1 MQRRTGLS
9 VLMAFPENARVPPSG
24 RQQDR
29 HHAVTLQICG
39 GKPMA
44 ERTADIAEFRHP
56 NPRSVGILI
65 LIVIIVIVGWG
76 TFTIVPAGHRGVVLW
91 WGSVEKRVMGEGLNF
106 KAPIAERV
114 IKVDVRVQPHPFKE
128 IDASS
133 KEYQMVKMTGM
144 MNFHIDPM
152 YVNDLYQK
160 VGLDFA
166 DKVIDPAFNDF
177 VKEVVPTY
185 PIGEILPKREEIR
198 KRAMAKLG
206 DNLSRYHIIV
216 DDIYFANIQFS
227 PEYANA
233 IEAKQVAQQQV
244 ETQKQVLAQRE
255 IEAQQKVATAK
266 GEAESIL
273 VVAEGQ
279 AKANDA
285 LSRSISPILV
295 QYKSVEKWNGLLP
308 QVSGGAVP
316 FIDMSRMGA
325 LPGGTRGT
333 PKKGE

>member
-1 MQRRTGLS
+1 MPERSLEAFDVKAPKPRT
-9 VLMAFPENARVPPSG
+9 
-24 RQQDR
+24 
-29 HHAVTLQICG
+29 
-39 GKPMA
+39 
-44 ERTADIAEFRHP
+44 
-56 NPRSVGILI
+56 ILI
-65 LIVIIVIVGWG
+65 LVVLLILFIISWG
-76 TFTIVPAGHRGVVLW
+76 SFAIVPAGHRGVVLW
-91 WGSVEKRVMGEGLNF
+91 WGSVEKRIMGEGLNF
-106 KAPIAERV
+106 KVPIAERV
-114 IKVDVRVQPHPFKE
+114 IKVDVKVQPHPFKE

-144 MNFHIDPM
+144 MNFHIDPSF
-152 YVNDLYQK
+152 VNDLYQK

-198 KRAMAKLG
+198 KRAMGKLG
-206 DNLSRYHIIV
+206 ENLARYHIVV
-216 DDIYFANIQFS
+216 DDIYFANIRFS
-227 PEYANA
+227 PEYERA

-244 ETQKQVLAQRE
+244 ETQRQVLAQRE

-273 VVAEGQ
+273 VVAQGQ

-295 QYKSVEKWNGLLP
+295 QYKGVEKWNGILP
-308 QVSGGAVP
+308 QVSGGAIP
-316 FIDMSRMGA
+316 LIDLGK
-325 LPGGTRGT
+325 PGGLSSGAEGS
-333 PKKGE
+333 KK

>member
-1 MQRRTGLS
+1 
-9 VLMAFPENARVPPSG
+9 
-24 RQQDR
+24 
-29 HHAVTLQICG
+29 
-39 GKPMA
+39 MA
-44 ERTADIAEFRHP
+44 ENPLAPFEYKQL
-56 NPRSVGILI
+56 NPRTVGIVILI
-65 LIVIIVIVGWG
+65 LVILVVLWG
-76 TFTIVPAGHRGVVLW
+76 TFVIVPAGHRGVILW
-91 WGSVEKRVMGEGLNF
+91 WGSVEKRIMGEGLNF
-106 KAPIAERV
+106 KVPIAENV
-114 IKVDVRVQPHPFKE
+114 IKVDVKVQPHPFKE

-144 MNFHIDPM
+144 MNFHIDPS

-185 PIGEILPKREEIR
+185 PIGEILPKREDIR
-198 KRAMAKLG
+198 KRAMTKLG

-216 DDIYFANIQFS
+216 DDIYFANIRFS
-227 PEYANA
+227 PGYEGAV
-233 IEAKQVAQQQV
+233 EAKQVAQQQV

-273 VVAEGQ
+273 VVAQGQ

-295 QYKSVEKWNGLLP
+295 QYKSIEKWNGILP
-308 QVSGGAVP
+308 QVSGGSIP
-316 FIDMSRMGA
+316 FVDLRKI
-325 LPGGTRGT
+325 GGSSSETEGS
-333 PKKGE
+333 KK

>member
-1 MQRRTGLS
+1 M
-9 VLMAFPENARVPPSG
+9 VERVINIS
-24 RQQDR
+24 
-29 HHAVTLQICG
+29 
-39 GKPMA
+39 
-44 ERTADIAEFRHP
+44 EFKKP
-56 NPRSVGILI
+56 NPRNVGIIVTLVVI
-65 LIVIIVIVGWG
+65 LIIGWS
-76 TFTIVPAGHRGVVLW
+76 TFVIVPAGHRGVVLW
-91 WGSVEKRVMGEGLNF
+91 WGSVEKRIMGEGLNF
-106 KAPIAERV
+106 MVPLAERV
-114 IKVDVRVQPHPFKE
+114 IKVDVKVQPHPFRQ

-133 KEYQMVKMTGM
+133 KEYQNVKMTGM
-144 MNFHIDPM
+144 MNFHIDPA

-198 KRAMAKLG
+198 KRAMDKLG
-206 DNLSRYHIIV
+206 ENLSRYHIIV
-216 DDIYFANIQFS
+216 DDIYFADIRFS
-227 PEYANA
+227 SGYEGA

-244 ETQKQVLAQRE
+244 ETQRQVLAQRE

-273 VVAEGQ
+273 VVAQGQ

-285 LSRSISPILV
+285 LSKSITPILV
-295 QYKSVEKWNGLLP
+295 QYKGIEKWTGVLP

-316 FIDMSRMGA
+316 FVDLSKMGG
-325 LPGGTRGT
+325 LSGGTEES
-333 PKKGE
+333 KK

>member
-1 MQRRTGLS
+1 
-9 VLMAFPENARVPPSG
+9 MA
-24 RQQDR
+24 D
-29 HHAVTLQICG
+29 
-39 GKPMA
+39 
-44 ERTADIAEFRHP
+44 
-56 NPRSVGILI
+56 RSVGSFEYNGPKPRTVGMLILLIII
-65 LIVIIVIVGWG
+65 LIVVWG
-76 TFTIVPAGHRGVVLW
+76 TFVIVPAGHRGVALW
-91 WGSVEKRVMGEGLNF
+91 WGSVEKRIMGEGLNF
-106 KAPIAERV
+106 KVPIAERV

-144 MNFHIDPM
+144 MNFHIDPSF
-152 YVNDLYQK
+152 VNDLYQK

-216 DDIYFANIQFS
+216 DDIYFANIRFS
-227 PEYANA
+227 PGYEGAV
-233 IEAKQVAQQQV
+233 EAKQVAQQQV
-244 ETQKQVLAQRE
+244 ETQRQVLAQRE

-273 VVAEGQ
+273 VVVQGQ

-295 QYKSVEKWNGLLP
+295 QYKGVEKWNGTLP

-316 FIDMSRMGA
+316 FIDLGKMGG
-325 LPGGTRGT
+325 LSGGGEGS
-333 PKKGE
+333 KK

>member
-1 MQRRTGLS
+1 M
-9 VLMAFPENARVPPSG
+9 PERSMESFDFKMP
-24 RQQDR
+24 
-29 HHAVTLQICG
+29 
-39 GKPMA
+39 KPQ
-44 ERTADIAEFRHP
+44 T
-56 NPRSVGILI
+56 ILI
-65 LIVIIVIVGWG
+65 LIVLLILFIVSWG
-76 TFTIVPAGHRGVVLW
+76 SFALVPAGHRGVVLW
-91 WGSVEKRVMGEGLNF
+91 WGSVEKRIMGEGLNF
-106 KAPIAERV
+106 KVPIAENV
-114 IKVDVRVQPHPFKE
+114 IKVDVKVQPHPFKE

-144 MNFHIDPM
+144 MNFHIDPSF
-152 YVNDLYQK
+152 VNDLYQK

-198 KRAMAKLG
+198 QRAMKKLG

-227 PEYANA
+227 SEYAGA

-273 VVAEGQ
+273 VVAQGQ

-295 QYKSVEKWNGLLP
+295 QYKGVEKWNGILP

-316 FIDMSRMGA
+316 FVDLGKMGG
-325 LPGGTRGT
+325 LPGGAEGSKR
-333 PKKGE
+333 

>member
-1 MQRRTGLS
+1 MMREGSIMSFEYKTPKPRT
-9 VLMAFPENARVPPSG
+9 
-24 RQQDR
+24 
-29 HHAVTLQICG
+29 I
-39 GKPMA
+39 
-44 ERTADIAEFRHP
+44 
-56 NPRSVGILI
+56 GILI
-65 LIVIIVIVGWG
+65 LLFIILIVLWG
-76 TFTIVPAGHRGVVLW
+76 TFVIVPAGHRGVCLW
-91 WGSVEKRVMGEGLNF
+91 WGSVEKRIMGEGLNF
-106 KAPIAERV
+106 IVPIAERV
-114 IKVDVRVQPHPFKE
+114 IKVDVKVQPHPFKE

-144 MNFHIDPM
+144 MNFHIDPS

-198 KRAMAKLG
+198 QRAMKKLG
-206 DNLSRYHIIV
+206 DNLERYHILV
-216 DDIYFANIQFS
+216 DDIYFANIRFS
-227 PEYANA
+227 AGYEGAV
-233 IEAKQVAQQQV
+233 EAKQVAQQQV

-273 VVAEGQ
+273 VVAQGQ

-295 QYKSVEKWNGLLP
+295 QYKSIEKWNGILP

-316 FIDMSRMGA
+316 FVDLSKMGG
-325 LPGGTRGT
+325 LPGGTEGV
-333 PKKGE
+333 KK

>member
-1 MQRRTGLS
+1 
-9 VLMAFPENARVPPSG
+9 
-24 RQQDR
+24 
-29 HHAVTLQICG
+29 
-39 GKPMA
+39 MA
-44 ERTADIAEFRHP
+44 ER
-56 NPRSVGILI
+56 PRVPFETPKPRTIGILI
-65 LIVIIVIVGWG
+65 LALVVLIVLWG
-76 TFTIVPAGHRGVVLW
+76 TFVIIPAGHRGVCLW
-91 WGSVEKRVMGEGLNF
+91 WGSVEKRIMGEGLNF
-106 KAPIAERV
+106 IVPIAERV
-114 IKVDVRVQPHPFKE
+114 IKVDVKVQPHPFKE

-144 MNFHIDPM
+144 MNFHIDPA

-198 KRAMAKLG
+198 KRAMTKLG
-206 DNLSRYHIIV
+206 ENLARYHIIV
-216 DDIYFANIQFS
+216 DDIYFANIRFS
-227 PEYANA
+227 PEYEKA

-244 ETQKQVLAQRE
+244 ETQRQVLAQRE
-255 IEAQQKVATAK
+255 IEAQQRVATSK
-266 GEAESIL
+266 GEAEAIL
-273 VVAEGQ
+273 VVAQGQ

-295 QYKSVEKWNGLLP
+295 QYKSIERWNGVLP

-316 FIDMSRMGA
+316 FFNIGKLEGLGEGMTGGA
-325 LPGGTRGT
+325 
-333 PKKGE
+333 KK

>member
-1 MQRRTGLS
+1 M
-9 VLMAFPENARVPPSG
+9 E
-24 RQQDR
+24 
-29 HHAVTLQICG
+29 
-39 GKPMA
+39 
-44 ERTADIAEFRHP
+44 ERTKDFAEFKL
-56 NPRSVGILI
+56 PRPRVIGTFILLI
-65 LIVIIVIVGWG
+65 LLLIIVWG
-76 TFTIVPAGHRGVVLW
+76 TFVIVPAGHRGVVLW
-91 WGSVEKRVMGEGLNF
+91 WGSVEKRIMGEGLNF
-106 KAPIAERV
+106 KVPIAETV
-114 IKVDVRVQPHPFKE
+114 IKVDVKVQPHPFKE

-133 KEYQMVKMTGM
+133 KEYQNVKMTGM
-144 MNFHIDPM
+144 MNFHVDPA

-198 KRAMAKLG
+198 KRAMTKLG

-216 DDIYFANIQFS
+216 DDIYFANIRFS
-227 PEYANA
+227 PEYEGA

-273 VVAEGQ
+273 VVAQGQ

-295 QYKSVEKWNGLLP
+295 QYKGVEKWNGVLP

-316 FIDMSRMGA
+316 FINLGKMGG
-325 LPGGTRGT
+325 LSGEMEGS
-333 PKKGE
+333 KK

>member
-1 MQRRTGLS
+1 MRDRTEDVAELRFPKPRTVGVVV
-9 VLMAFPENARVPPSG
+9 VL
-24 RQQDR
+24 
-29 HHAVTLQICG
+29 
-39 GKPMA
+39 
-44 ERTADIAEFRHP
+44 
-56 NPRSVGILI
+56 LI
-65 LIVIIVIVGWG
+65 IIIFGWG
-76 TFTIVPAGHRGVVLW
+76 TFVIVPAGHRGVVLL
-91 WGSVEKRVMGEGLNF
+91 WGSVEKRIMGEGLNF
-106 KAPIAERV
+106 KTPLAESV
-114 IKVDVRVQPHPFKE
+114 IKVDVKVQPHPFKE

-144 MNFHIDPM
+144 MNFHIDPS

-198 KRAMAKLG
+198 RRAMTKLG

-216 DDIYFANIQFS
+216 DDIYFASIRFS
-227 PEYANA
+227 PEYEGA

-244 ETQKQVLAQRE
+244 ETQKQVLAQRDV
-255 IEAQQKVATAK
+255 EAQQKVATAK

-273 VVAEGQ
+273 VVAQGQ

-295 QYKSVEKWNGLLP
+295 QYKGIEKWDGVLP

-316 FIDMSRMGA
+316 FIELNKVGRAS
-325 LPGGTRGT
+325 GGTEGS
-333 PKKGE
+333 KK

>member
-1 MQRRTGLS
+1 M
-9 VLMAFPENARVPPSG
+9 VEKVIN
-24 RQQDR
+24 
-29 HHAVTLQICG
+29 
-39 GKPMA
+39 
-44 ERTADIAEFRHP
+44 IAEFKKP
-56 NPRSVGILI
+56 TPRAVGIIVGLIII
-65 LIVIIVIVGWG
+65 LIIGWS
-76 TFTIVPAGHRGVVLW
+76 TFVIVPAGHRGVVLW
-91 WGSVEKRVMGEGLNF
+91 WGSVEKRIMGEGLNF
-106 KAPIAERV
+106 IVPIAERV
-114 IKVDVRVQPHPFKE
+114 IKVDVKVQPHPFRE

-133 KEYQMVKMTGM
+133 REYQNVKMTGM
-144 MNFHIDPM
+144 MNFHIDPA

-198 KRAMAKLG
+198 KRAMTKLG

-216 DDIYFANIQFS
+216 DDIYFANIRFS
-227 PEYANA
+227 PEYEGA

-273 VVAEGQ
+273 VVAQGQ
-279 AKANDA
+279 AKANEA
-285 LSRSISPILV
+285 LSRSITPILV
-295 QYKSVEKWNGLLP
+295 QYKGIEKWNGILP

-316 FIDMSRMGA
+316 FIDLSKMGG
-325 LPGGTRGT
+325 LSGGTEAS
-333 PKKGE
+333 KK

>member
-1 MQRRTGLS
+1 MPDGTLDLRDVKFPGPRTFGLLLVALLLLS
-9 VLMAFPENARVPPSG
+9 L
-24 RQQDR
+24 
-29 HHAVTLQICG
+29 
-39 GKPMA
+39 
-44 ERTADIAEFRHP
+44 
-56 NPRSVGILI
+56 
-65 LIVIIVIVGWG
+65 GWG
-76 TFTIVPAGHRGVVLW
+76 TFVIIPAGHRGVVLL
-91 WGSVEKRVMGEGLNF
+91 WGSVEKRIMGEGLNF
-106 KAPIAERV
+106 KTPMAESV
-114 IKVDVRVQPHPFKE
+114 IKVDVKVQPHPFKE

-144 MNFHIDPM
+144 MNFHIDPT

-198 KRAMAKLG
+198 KRAMTKLG
-206 DNLSRYHIIV
+206 ENLSRYHIIV
-216 DDIYFANIQFS
+216 DDIYFANIRFS
-227 PEYANA
+227 PGYEGAV
-233 IEAKQVAQQQV
+233 EAKQVAQQQV

-273 VVAEGQ
+273 VVAQGQ
-279 AKANDA
+279 AKANDV

-295 QYKSVEKWNGLLP
+295 QYKGVEKWNGILP
-308 QVSGGAVP
+308 QVAGGAVP
-316 FIDMSRMGA
+316 FIDLTKMGGA
-325 LPGGTRGT
+325 AAEGS
-333 PKKGE
+333 KK

>member
-1 MQRRTGLS
+1 MPERSLE
-9 VLMAFPENARVPPSG
+9 AFDFKGP
-24 RQQDR
+24 
-29 HHAVTLQICG
+29 
-39 GKPMA
+39 KPQ
-44 ERTADIAEFRHP
+44 T
-56 NPRSVGILI
+56 ILI
-65 LIVIIVIVGWG
+65 LVVLLILFIVSWG
-76 TFTIVPAGHRGVVLW
+76 SFAIVPAGHRGVVLL
-91 WGSVEKRVMGEGLNF
+91 WGSVEKRIMGEGLNF
-106 KAPIAERV
+106 KVPIAEKV
-114 IKVDVRVQPHPFKE
+114 IKVDVKVQPHPFKE

-144 MNFHIDPM
+144 MNFHIDPA

-198 KRAMAKLG
+198 KRAMTKLG
-206 DNLSRYHIIV
+206 DNLTRYHIIV
-216 DDIYFANIQFS
+216 DDIYFANIRFS
-227 PEYANA
+227 PEYEGA

-255 IEAQQKVATAK
+255 IEAQQKVASAK

-273 VVAEGQ
+273 VVAQGQ

-285 LSRSISPILV
+285 LSRSISSILV
-295 QYKSVEKWNGLLP
+295 QYKSIEKWNGILP
-308 QVSGGAVP
+308 QVSGGAIP
-316 FIDMSRMGA
+316 LIDMGKMGS
-325 LPGGTRGT
+325 LSGGAEGGKR
-333 PKKGE
+333 

>member
-1 MQRRTGLS
+1 M
-9 VLMAFPENARVPPSG
+9 V
-24 RQQDR
+24 
-29 HHAVTLQICG
+29 
-39 GKPMA
+39 
-44 ERTADIAEFRHP
+44 ERTIDAAEIKW
-56 NPRSVGILI
+56 PRPRNVQMLILLIII
-65 LIVIIVIVGWG
+65 LIVVWG
-76 TFTIVPAGHRGVVLW
+76 TFVIVPAGHRGVALW
-91 WGSVEKRVMGEGLNF
+91 WGSVEKRIMGEGLNF
-106 KAPIAERV
+106 KVPIAERV
-114 IKVDVRVQPHPFKE
+114 IKVDVKVQPHPFKE

-144 MNFHIDPM
+144 MNFHIDPA

-198 KRAMAKLG
+198 KRAMTKLG

-216 DDIYFANIQFS
+216 DDIYFANIRFS
-227 PEYANA
+227 PEYEGAV
-233 IEAKQVAQQQV
+233 EAKQVAQQQV

-273 VVAEGQ
+273 VVAQGQ

-295 QYKSVEKWNGLLP
+295 QYKGIEKWNGILP

-316 FIDMSRMGA
+316 FIDLS
-325 LPGGTRGT
+325 
-333 PKKGE
+333 KKGSLSGATEGGKR

>member
-1 MQRRTGLS
+1 
-9 VLMAFPENARVPPSG
+9 
-24 RQQDR
+24 
-29 HHAVTLQICG
+29 
-39 GKPMA
+39 
-44 ERTADIAEFRHP
+44 
-56 NPRSVGILI
+56 
-65 LIVIIVIVGWG
+65 
-76 TFTIVPAGHRGVVLW
+76 
-91 WGSVEKRVMGEGLNF
+91 MGEGLNF
-106 KAPIAERV
+106 KVPIAEQV
-114 IKVDVRVQPHPFKE
+114 IKVDVKVQPHPFKE

-133 KEYQMVKMTGM
+133 REYQMVKMTGM
-144 MNFHIDPM
+144 MNFHINPA

-198 KRAMAKLG
+198 KRAMTKLG
-206 DNLSRYHIIV
+206 DNLSRYRIIV
-216 DDIYFANIQFS
+216 DDIYFASIRFS
-227 PEYANA
+227 SGYEGA

-273 VVAEGQ
+273 VVAQGQ

-285 LSRSISPILV
+285 LSRSISSILV
-295 QYKSVEKWNGLLP
+295 QYKSVEKWNGILP

-316 FIDMSRMGA
+316 LIDLGKMGSFS
-325 LPGGTRGT
+325 GGAEGG
-333 PKKGE
+333 KK

>member
-1 MQRRTGLS
+1 MPDGTVDFSGIILPKPRTLGL
-9 VLMAFPENARVPPSG
+9 
-24 RQQDR
+24 
-29 HHAVTLQICG
+29 
-39 GKPMA
+39 
-44 ERTADIAEFRHP
+44 
-56 NPRSVGILI
+56 LI
-65 LIVIIVIVGWG
+65 LALLIFIIGWG
-76 TFTIVPAGHRGVVLW
+76 TFVLIPAGHRGVVLL
-91 WGSVEKRVMGEGLNF
+91 WGSVENRIMGEGLNF
-106 KAPIAERV
+106 KTPMAESV
-114 IKVDVRVQPHPFKE
+114 IKVDVKVQPHPFKE

-144 MNFHIDPM
+144 MNFHIDPV

-198 KRAMAKLG
+198 KRAMTKLG

-216 DDIYFANIQFS
+216 DDIYFASIRFS
-227 PEYANA
+227 TGYEGA

-273 VVAEGQ
+273 VVAQGQ
-279 AKANDA
+279 AKANDV

-295 QYKSVEKWNGLLP
+295 QYKGVEKWNGILP

-316 FIDMSRMGA
+316 FIDLSKMGSA
-325 LPGGTRGT
+325 GTEGS
-333 PKKGE
+333 KK

>member
-1 MQRRTGLS
+1 MTERSLEAFDFKGPKPRT
-9 VLMAFPENARVPPSG
+9 
-24 RQQDR
+24 
-29 HHAVTLQICG
+29 
-39 GKPMA
+39 
-44 ERTADIAEFRHP
+44 
-56 NPRSVGILI
+56 ILI
-65 LIVIIVIVGWG
+65 LIVLLILFIVLWG
-76 TFTIVPAGHRGVVLW
+76 CFAIVPAGHRGVVLW
-91 WGSVEKRVMGEGLNF
+91 WGSVEKRIMGEGLNF
-106 KAPIAERV
+106 KVPIAERV
-114 IKVDVRVQPHPFKE
+114 IKVDVKVQPHPFKE

-144 MNFHIDPM
+144 MNFHIDPSF
-152 YVNDLYQK
+152 VNDLYQK

-198 KRAMAKLG
+198 KRAMGKLG
-206 DNLSRYHIIV
+206 ENLARYHIIV
-216 DDIYFANIQFS
+216 DDIYFANIRFS
-227 PEYANA
+227 PEYEGA

-273 VVAEGQ
+273 VVAQGQ

-295 QYKSVEKWNGLLP
+295 QYKGIEKWNGILP

-316 FIDMSRMGA
+316 FIDLGKMGGSSA
-325 LPGGTRGT
+325 GAEGGKR
-333 PKKGE
+333 

>member
-1 MQRRTGLS
+1 M
-9 VLMAFPENARVPPSG
+9 PERSLENFDFKMPKP
-24 RQQDR
+24 Q
-29 HHAVTLQICG
+29 TL
-39 GKPMA
+39 
-44 ERTADIAEFRHP
+44 
-56 NPRSVGILI
+56 LI
-65 LIVIIVIVGWG
+65 LIVLLILFIVSWG
-76 TFTIVPAGHRGVVLW
+76 SFALVPAGHRGVVLW
-91 WGSVEKRVMGEGLNF
+91 WGSVEKRIMGEGLNF
-106 KAPIAERV
+106 KVPIAERV
-114 IKVDVRVQPHPFKE
+114 IKVDVKVQPHPFKE

-144 MNFHIDPM
+144 MNFHIDPA

-198 KRAMAKLG
+198 QRAMKKLG

-216 DDIYFANIQFS
+216 DDIYFANIRFS
-227 PEYANA
+227 PGYEGA

-266 GEAESIL
+266 GEAESIQ
-273 VVAEGQ
+273 VVAQGQ

-295 QYKSVEKWNGLLP
+295 QYKGIEKWNGILP

-316 FIDMSRMGA
+316 FIDLGKMGG
-325 LPGGTRGT
+325 LSGGTEGSKR
-333 PKKGE
+333 